1 MIRAVVTGAAGR
13 MGQRI
18 VRMLH
23 EEAGI
28 ALSGALERAG
38 HPLEGRDVGE
48 IAGIGAID
56 VPLTTALVPL
66 LHNCNVVIDFT
77 HPEVMEKTL
86 DAAAAAGTA
95 FVTGTTGLT
104 DRQIDLVRTH
114 GAKIPTLVAPN
125 MSIGVNLLLKL
136 LPLVATALGDAY
148 DVEIV
153 EAHHHFKK
161 DAPSGTAN
169 KLAEVIADALKRDR
183 ATAYTHGRCGMVG
196 ERRPEEIGIHAIRGG
211 DIIGDHTVMFCG
223 KGERI
228 EVVHRATSR
237 DTFASGA
244 VRAAKWIVGREP
256 GLYSMRDVLGL

>member
-23 EEAGI
+23 EEGGI
-28 ALSGALERAG
+28 ALSGALEREG
-38 HPLEGRDVGE
+38 HPSEGADAGG
-48 IAGIGAID
+48 IAGIGPID
-56 VPLTTALVPL
+56 VPLTTALKPL
-66 LHNCNVVIDFT
+66 LHDCDVVIDFT
-77 HPEVMEKTL
+77 HPDVMEKTL
-86 DAAAAAGTA
+86 EATAAAGKA
-95 FVTGTTGLT
+95 FVSGTTGLT
-104 DRQIDLVRTH
+104 DRQMALVRTQ
-114 GAKIPTLVAPN
+114 GAKIPALLAPN

-148 DVEIV
+148 DVEIL

-169 KLAEVIADALKRDR
+169 KLAEVIADALKRDP

-196 ERRPEEIGIHAIRGG
+196 ERKSGEIGIHAIRGG

-223 KGERI
+223 KGERV

-244 VRAAKWIVGREP
+244 VRAAKWIVGRQP